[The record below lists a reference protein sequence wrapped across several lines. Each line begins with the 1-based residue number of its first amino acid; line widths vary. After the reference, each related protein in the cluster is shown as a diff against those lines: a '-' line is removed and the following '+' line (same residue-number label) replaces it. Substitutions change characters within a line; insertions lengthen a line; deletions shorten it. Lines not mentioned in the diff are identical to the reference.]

1 MRLLRDPFQAQVT
14 GAVVEEFI
22 NSIIRGL
29 SETDPEM
36 IEAVRKLK
44 EAGFKLGVL
53 TNNWRSERAGR
64 LIFKEVELFDKV
76 VESCV
81 VGMRKPEEAVYR
93 HTLRTLGVEAEEAVF
108 LDDIASNLKP
118 ASRMGI
124 STIKVND
131 VTSALGELQ
140 TLLEVD
146 LGVTAGTSRIRRG
159 MEIDEAR
166 LETYLAEKLNISG
179 E

>member
-1 MRLLRDPFQAQVT
+1 MT
-14 GAVVEEFI
+14 GAVVEDFI

-64 LIFKEVELFDKV
+64 LIFREVELFDKV

-81 VGMRKPEEAVYR
+81 VGMRKPEEAIYH
-93 HTLRTLGVEAEEAVF
+93 HTLQVCNEFVK
-108 LDDIASNLKP
+108 I
-118 ASRMGI
+118 I
-124 STIKVND
+124 
-131 VTSALGELQ
+131 
-140 TLLEVD
+140 
-146 LGVTAGTSRIRRG
+146 
-159 MEIDEAR
+159 
-166 LETYLAEKLNISG
+166 
-179 E
+179 